1 MFLRKL
7 CLFSPLEPLKIK
19 TKFYNS
25 DKNDL
30 FLEVQIQNISPST
43 VFIQQVSLELPEMYT
58 EEALNTL
65 NSDGENECTFG
76 TRTFLQ
82 ATEGRHYLYHLRV
95 KEEYL
100 EKVRMISELTEMGK
114 LEIVWKKELGEITM
128 LRTVPLEREAHSCG
142 ELKLSLEEIPDTVAQ
157 EEPFQ
162 ITCKITNCTD
172 KKMKLLVKMH
182 DTTSVRWC
190 GRSGRS
196 LGKLM
201 PGSSLSFTLTLL
213 CLQLG
218 LRRISGIQIIDK
230 TLKTKYHYDG
240 VAKVCVLPSMM
251 KKESYS

>member
-7 CLFSPLEPLKIK
+7 CIFSSLEPLKID

-25 DKNDL
+25 DKDDL

-43 VFIQQVSLELPEMYT
+43 VFIRKVSLELPEMYT

-65 NSDGENECTFG
+65 NLDGEDECTFG

-82 ATEGRHYLYHLRV
+82 AREGRHYLYHLRV

-100 EKVRMISELTEMGK
+100 EEARKLSGLTEMGK
-114 LEIVWKKELGEITM
+114 LEIVWKRELGGIAM
-128 LRTVPLEREAHSCG
+128 LHTVLLEREARSCG
-142 ELKLSLEEIPDTVAQ
+142 GLKLSLEKIPDTVAR

-190 GRSGRS
+190 GHSGRS

-218 LRRISGIQIIDK
+218 LRRISGIQIIDT
-230 TLKTKYHYDG
+230 TLKTKYCYDG
-240 VAKVCVLPSMM
+240 VAEVCVVPSMM
-251 KKESYS
+251 KMES